1 MTIMMKKILIL
12 TAVATLLGSCG
23 LYGKYKP
30 QEEVP
35 ANLYGEEVV
44 ATDSSSLA
52 DLSWREMFTDAKLQA
67 LIDTAL
73 ARNVDYRTIQLKVEQ
88 AEAAMIPAKLA
99 YLPSIAL
106 SPQGGFNYTALN
118 GGVTTQTY
126 TAPATASWEIDFFGK
141 LTNAK
146 RKAKATLEQ
155 TRDYEQ
161 AVKTQLIAGVA
172 TTYYSLL
179 MLDAQLEIAQETEKN
194 WSETVKTARAMKKA
208 GMMNEAGLAQTE
220 ATYYNICT
228 TVLTLKESVNEAQ
241 NTLCLL
247 LAQTPQYIERGSL
260 SEAVLPENIS
270 LGVPVSVL
278 SRRPDVRAAEHE
290 LEGAFYDTNKARA
303 SFYPQISLS
312 GTAGWTN
319 SIGGAIVNPG
329 EFIGSALLSILQP
342 IFNKGALVA
351 NLKIMKA
358 NQEIAYLNFQKS
370 ILKAGSEVNLALDKY
385 QTAKAKSDFYS
396 KQVNTLEVAANSTK
410 LLMKY
415 GNTTY
420 LEVLT
425 AQTTLLNAQLNQ
437 VSNKF
442 VEIQSMIE
450 LYRALGGGQ
459 D

>member
-1 MTIMMKKILIL
+1 MMKKILIL

-30 QEEVP
+30 QEEVS
-35 ANLYGEEVV
+35 ANLYGEEVI

-73 ARNVDYRTIQLKVEQ
+73 VRNVDFKTIQLNVKK

-106 SPQGGFNYTALN
+106 SPQGGFNYTAMN

-126 TAPATASWEIDFFGK
+126 TAPATASWEIDIFGK
-141 LTNAK
+141 LTNTK

-155 TRDYEQ
+155 VRDQEQ

-179 MLDAQLEIAQETEKN
+179 MLDEQLRIAQETEKN
-194 WSETVKTARAMKKA
+194 WEETVKTARAMKKA

-220 ATYYNICT
+220 ATYYNIRT
-228 TVLTLKESVNEAQ
+228 TVLTLKESINETQ

-247 LAQTPQYIERGSL
+247 LAKTPQYIERGSL

-290 LEGAFYDTNKARA
+290 LEGAFYDTNKARS

-319 SIGGAIVNPG
+319 SVGGAIVNPG
-329 EFIGSALLSILQP
+329 EFIGSAILSLLQP
-342 IFNKGALVA
+342 IFNKGALIA
-351 NLKIMKA
+351 NLKVMKA

-370 ILKAGSEVNLALDKY
+370 ILKAGSEVNVALDKY
-385 QTAKAKSDFYS
+385 QTAKAKSEFYA
-396 KQVNTLEVAANSTK
+396 KQVSTLEVAANSTK

>member
-1 MTIMMKKILIL
+1 MMKKILIL

-30 QEEVP
+30 QETVP

-52 DLSWREMFTDAKLQA
+52 DLSWREMFTDQKLQA

-73 ARNVDYRTIQLKVEQ
+73 VRNVDLRTIQLNVKQ

-106 SPQGGFNYTALN
+106 SPQGGFNYVAMN
-118 GGVTTQTY
+118 GGVTTKTY
-126 TAPATASWEIDFFGK
+126 TAPATASWEIDIFGK
-141 LTNAK
+141 LTNTK

-161 AVKTQLIAGVA
+161 VVKTQLIAGVA

-179 MLDAQLEIAQETEKN
+179 MLDEQLKIAEATEKN
-194 WSETVKTARAMKKA
+194 WEETVKTARAMKKA

-220 ATYYNICT
+220 ATYYNIRT
-228 TVLTLKESVNEAQ
+228 TVLTLKESVNETQ

-247 LAQTPQYIERGSL
+247 LAKAPQHIERGSL
-260 SEAVLPENIS
+260 NEAVLPENIS
-270 LGVPVSVL
+270 VGVPVSVL

-290 LEGAFYDTNKARA
+290 LEGAFYDTNKARS

-329 EFIGSALLSILQP
+329 EFIGSAILSLLQP
-342 IFNKGALVA
+342 IFNKGALIA
-351 NLKIMKA
+351 NLKVMKA
-358 NQEIAYLNFQKS
+358 NQEIAYLNFQQS
-370 ILKAGSEVNLALDKY
+370 ILKAGSEVNVALDKY
-385 QTAKAKSDFYS
+385 QTAKAKSDFYA
-396 KQVNTLEVAANSTK
+396 KQVSTLEVAANSTK

>member
-1 MTIMMKKILIL
+1 MMKKILIL

-35 ANLYGEEVV
+35 ANLYGEEIV

-73 ARNVDYRTIQLKVEQ
+73 VRNVDLRTIQLNVEQ

-118 GGVTTQTY
+118 GGVTTKTY
-126 TAPATASWEIDFFGK
+126 TAPVSASWEIDIFGK
-141 LTNAK
+141 LTNTK

-161 AVKTQLIAGVA
+161 VVKTQLIAGVA

-179 MLDAQLEIAQETEKN
+179 MLDAQLEIAEATEKN
-194 WSETVKTARAMKKA
+194 WEETVKTARAMKKA

-220 ATYYNICT
+220 ATYYNIRT

-247 LAQTPQYIERGSL
+247 LAKTPQHIERGSL

-270 LGVPVSVL
+270 LGLPLSVL

-329 EFIGSALLSILQP
+329 EFIGSAILSLLQP
-342 IFNKGALVA
+342 IFNKGALIA

-358 NQEIAYLNFQKS
+358 NQEIAFLNFQQS
-370 ILKAGSEVNLALDKY
+370 ILKAGSEVNVALDKY
-385 QTAKAKSDFYS
+385 QTAKAKSEFYA
-396 KQVNTLEVAANSTK
+396 KQVSTLEVAANSTK

>member
-179 MLDAQLEIAQETEKN
+179 MLDAQLEIAQETENN

-358 NQEIAYLNFQKS
+358 NQEIAYLNFQQS

-385 QTAKAKSDFYS
+385 QTAKAKSDFYL

>member
-1 MTIMMKKILIL
+1 MMKKLIIL
-12 TAVATLLGSCG
+12 TVVTALMSSCG

-30 QEEVP
+30 QQEVP
-35 ANLYGEEVV
+35 ENLYGEEVV

-52 DLSWREMFTDAKLQA
+52 DLSWREMFTDPQLQA

-73 ARNVDYRTIQLKVEQ
+73 VRNVDLKTIQLNVEQ

-99 YLPSIAL
+99 YLPSIAVA
-106 SPQGGFNYTALN
+106 PQGGYNYVAMN
-118 GGVTTQTY
+118 GGMTTKTY
-126 TAPATASWEIDFFGK
+126 TAPASASWEIDIFGK
-141 LTNAK
+141 LTSAK
-146 RKAKATLEQ
+146 RKSQATLEQ

-161 AVKTQLIAGVA
+161 VVKTQLIAGVA

-179 MLDAQLEIAQETEKN
+179 MLDRQLEIAEQTEEN
-194 WSETVKTARAMKKA
+194 WEQTVKTAQAMKKA

-228 TVLTLKESVNEAQ
+228 TVLSLKEAVNEAQ

-247 LAQTPQYIERGSL
+247 LAQTPQKIERGSL
-260 SEAVLPENIS
+260 DAAVLPENIS

-278 SRRPDVRAAEHE
+278 SRRPDVRATEHE

-319 SIGGAIVNPG
+319 SVGSAILNPG
-329 EFIGSALLSILQP
+329 KFIGSALLSILQP

-358 NQEIAYLNFQKS
+358 NQEIALLNFQQS

-385 QTAKAKSDFYS
+385 QTAKAKSDYYA
-396 KQVNTLEVAANSTK
+396 KQVSTLEVAEKSTK
-410 LLMKY
+410 LLMKH

-425 AQTTLLNAQLNQ
+425 AQATLLNAQLNQ

>member
-1 MTIMMKKILIL
+1 MKNIILI
-12 TAVATLLGSCG
+12 AACAALLSSCG

-30 QEEVP
+30 AKEVP
-35 ANLYGEEVV
+35 EGLYGEEVV
-44 ATDSSSLA
+44 ITDSSSIA
-52 DLSWREMFTDAKLQA
+52 DISWREMFTDAKLQA

-73 ARNVDYRTIQLKVEQ
+73 VRNVDYKTTQLRVEQ

-99 YLPSIAL
+99 YLPSLAIA
-106 SPQGGFNYTALN
+106 PQGGYNYVDIN
-118 GGVTTQTY
+118 GGITTKTY
-126 TAPATASWEIDFFGK
+126 TAPASASWELDFFGK
-141 LTNAK
+141 LTSAK
-146 RKAKATLEQ
+146 RKAQATLEQ

-179 MLDAQLEIAQETEKN
+179 MLDDQLKIAEETKAN
-194 WSETVKTARAMKKA
+194 WEQTVKTARAMKKA

-220 ATYYNICT
+220 ATYYNIST

-247 LAQTPQYIERGSL
+247 LAKTPQYIDRGSL

-270 LGVPVSVL
+270 VGVPVSVL
-278 SRRPDVRAAEHE
+278 SRRPDVRAAEHA
-290 LEGAFYDTNKARA
+290 LEAAFYDTNKARA

-319 SIGGAIVNPG
+319 SVGSAIMNPG
-329 EFIGSALLSILQP
+329 EFIGSALLSLVQP
-342 IFNKGALVA
+342 IFNRGALVA
-351 NLKIMKA
+351 NLKAMKA
-358 NQEIAYLNFQKS
+358 GQEIALLEFKKS

-385 QTAKAKSDFYS
+385 QTAKAKTDYYA
-396 KQVNTLEVAANSTK
+396 KQVASLETAVKSTQ
-410 LLMKY
+410 LLMKH
-415 GNTTY
+415 GSTTY

-425 AQTTLLNAQLNQ
+425 AQTTLLNARLNQ

-442 VEIQSMIE
+442 VEIQGMIE
-450 LYRALGGGQ
+450 LYRSLGGGQ

>member
-1 MTIMMKKILIL
+1 MMKKILIL

-30 QEEVP
+30 QEEVS
-35 ANLYGEEVV
+35 ANLYGEEVIV
-44 ATDSSSLA
+44 TDSSSLA
-52 DLSWREMFTDAKLQA
+52 DLSWKEMFTDAKLQA

-73 ARNVDYRTIQLKVEQ
+73 VRNVDYRTIQLNVKQ

-106 SPQGGFNYTALN
+106 SPQGGFNYTAIN
-118 GGVTTQTY
+118 GGVTTKTY
-126 TAPATASWEIDFFGK
+126 TAPATASWEIDLFGK

-179 MLDAQLEIAQETEKN
+179 MLDAQLEIAEATEKN
-194 WSETVKTARAMKKA
+194 WEETVKTARAMKKA

-220 ATYYNICT
+220 ATYYNIRT

-247 LAQTPQYIERGSL
+247 LAKTPQYIERGSL
-260 SEAVLPENIS
+260 SEAVLPENLS
-270 LGVPVSVL
+270 VGVPVSIL

-290 LEGAFYDTNKARA
+290 LEGAFYDTNKARS

-319 SIGGAIVNPG
+319 SIGGAILNPG
-329 EFIGSALLSILQP
+329 EFIGSAILSLLQP
-342 IFNKGALVA
+342 IFNKGALIA
-351 NLKIMKA
+351 NLKVMKA
-358 NQEIAYLNFQKS
+358 NQEIAYLNFQQS

-385 QTAKAKSDFYS
+385 QTAKAKSDFYA
-396 KQVNTLEVAANSTK
+396 KQVSTLEVAANSTK

-442 VEIQSMIE
+442 VEIQAMIE

>member
-1 MTIMMKKILIL
+1 MMKKILIL

-30 QEEVP
+30 QETVP

-44 ATDSSSLA
+44 ITDSTSLA

-73 ARNVDYRTIQLKVEQ
+73 VRNVDLKTIRLNVEK

-99 YLPSIAL
+99 YLPSIGLA
-106 SPQGGFNYTALN
+106 PQGGFNYVGMN
-118 GGVTTQTY
+118 GGVTTKTY
-126 TAPATASWEIDFFGK
+126 TAPASASWELDFFGK
-141 LTNAK
+141 LTNTK

-155 TRDYEQ
+155 TRDSEQ
-161 AVKTQLIAGVA
+161 AAKTKLIAGVA

-179 MLDAQLEIAQETEKN
+179 MLDEQLKIAQATEKN
-194 WSETVKTARAMKKA
+194 WEETVKTARAMKKA

-220 ATYYNICT
+220 ATYYNIST

-241 NTLCLL
+241 NALCLL
-247 LAQTPQYIERGSL
+247 LAKTPQYIERGSL

-270 LGVPVSVL
+270 VGVPVSIL

-319 SIGGAIVNPG
+319 SIGGAIINPG
-329 EFIGSALLSILQP
+329 EFVGSAILSLVQP
-342 IFNKGALVA
+342 IFNKGALIA
-351 NLKIMKA
+351 NLKVMKA
-358 NQEIAYLNFQKS
+358 NQEIALLNFKKA
-370 ILKAGSEVNLALDKY
+370 ILKAGNEVNLALDKY
-385 QTAKAKSDFYS
+385 QTAKAKSDFYA
-396 KQVNTLEVAANSTK
+396 KQVSTLEVAANSTK

>member
-1 MTIMMKKILIL
+1 MKKILIL

-30 QEEVP
+30 QETVP

-52 DLSWREMFTDAKLQA
+52 DLSWREMFTDQKLQA

-73 ARNVDYRTIQLKVEQ
+73 VRNVDLRTIQLNVKK

-106 SPQGGFNYTALN
+106 SPQGGFNYVAMN
-118 GGVTTQTY
+118 GGVTTKTY
-126 TAPATASWEIDFFGK
+126 TAPATASWEIDIFGK
-141 LTNAK
+141 LTNTK

-161 AVKTQLIAGVA
+161 VVKTQLIAGVA

-179 MLDAQLEIAQETEKN
+179 MLDEQLKIAEATEKN
-194 WSETVKTARAMKKA
+194 WEETVKTARAMKKA

-220 ATYYNICT
+220 ATYYNIRT
-228 TVLTLKESVNEAQ
+228 TVLTLKESVNETQ

-247 LAQTPQYIERGSL
+247 LAKAPQHIERGSL
-260 SEAVLPENIS
+260 SEAVLPANIS
-270 LGVPVSVL
+270 VGVPVSVL

-290 LEGAFYDTNKARA
+290 LEGAFYDTNKARS

-329 EFIGSALLSILQP
+329 EFIGSAILSLLQP
-342 IFNKGALVA
+342 IFNKGALIA
-351 NLKIMKA
+351 NLKAMKA
-358 NQEIAYLNFQKS
+358 NQEIAYLNFQRS
-370 ILKAGSEVNLALDKY
+370 ILKAGSEVNVALDKY
-385 QTAKAKSDFYS
+385 QTAKAKSDFYA
-396 KQVNTLEVAANSTK
+396 KQVSTLEVAANSTK

>member
-1 MTIMMKKILIL
+1 MMKKILIL

-35 ANLYGEEVV
+35 ANLYGEEVIV
-44 ATDSSSLA
+44 TDSSSLA
-52 DLSWREMFTDAKLQA
+52 DLSWKEMFTDAKLQA

-73 ARNVDYRTIQLKVEQ
+73 VRNVDYRTIQLNVKQ

-106 SPQGGFNYTALN
+106 SPQGGFNYTAIN
-118 GGVTTQTY
+118 GGVTTKTY
-126 TAPATASWEIDFFGK
+126 TAPATASWEIDLFGK

-179 MLDAQLEIAQETEKN
+179 MLDAQLEIAEATEKN
-194 WSETVKTARAMKKA
+194 WEETVKTARAMKKA

-220 ATYYNICT
+220 ATYYNIRT

-247 LAQTPQYIERGSL
+247 LAKTPQYIERGSL
-260 SEAVLPENIS
+260 SEAVLPENLS
-270 LGVPVSVL
+270 VGVPVSIL

-290 LEGAFYDTNKARA
+290 LEGAFYDTNKARS

-319 SIGGAIVNPG
+319 SIGGAILNPG
-329 EFIGSALLSILQP
+329 EFIGSAILSLLQP
-342 IFNKGALVA
+342 IFNKGALIA
-351 NLKIMKA
+351 NLKVMKA
-358 NQEIAYLNFQKS
+358 NQEIAYLNFQQS

-385 QTAKAKSDFYS
+385 QTAKAKSDFYA
-396 KQVNTLEVAANSTK
+396 KQVSTLEVAANSTK

-442 VEIQSMIE
+442 VEIQAMIE

>member
-1 MTIMMKKILIL
+1 M
-12 TAVATLLGSCG
+12 
-23 LYGKYKP
+23 
-30 QEEVP
+30 
-35 ANLYGEEVV
+35 
-44 ATDSSSLA
+44 A
-52 DLSWREMFTDAKLQA
+52 DLSWKEMFTDAKLQA

-73 ARNVDYRTIQLKVEQ
+73 VRNVDYRTIQLNVKQ

-106 SPQGGFNYTALN
+106 SPQGGFNYTAIN
-118 GGVTTQTY
+118 GGVTTKTY
-126 TAPATASWEIDFFGK
+126 TAPATASWEIDLFGK

-179 MLDAQLEIAQETEKN
+179 MLDAQLEIAEATEKN
-194 WSETVKTARAMKKA
+194 WEETVKTARAMKKA

-220 ATYYNICT
+220 ATYYNIRT

-247 LAQTPQYIERGSL
+247 LAKTPQYIERGSL
-260 SEAVLPENIS
+260 SEAVLPENLS
-270 LGVPVSVL
+270 VGVPVSIL

-290 LEGAFYDTNKARA
+290 LEGAFYDTNKARS

-319 SIGGAIVNPG
+319 SIGGAILNPG
-329 EFIGSALLSILQP
+329 EFIGSAILSLLQP
-342 IFNKGALVA
+342 IFNKGALIA
-351 NLKIMKA
+351 NLKVMKA
-358 NQEIAYLNFQKS
+358 NQEIAYLNFQQS

-385 QTAKAKSDFYS
+385 QTAKAKSDFYA
-396 KQVNTLEVAANSTK
+396 KQVSTLEVAANSTK

-442 VEIQSMIE
+442 VEIQAMIE

>member
-1 MTIMMKKILIL
+1 MMKKILIL

-30 QEEVP
+30 QETVP
-35 ANLYGEEVV
+35 ANLYGEEV
-44 ATDSSSLA
+44 AITDSTSLA

-73 ARNVDYRTIQLKVEQ
+73 VRNVDLKTIRLNVEK

-106 SPQGGFNYTALN
+106 APQGGFNYVGMN
-118 GGVTTQTY
+118 GGVTTKTY
-126 TAPATASWEIDFFGK
+126 TAPASASWELDFFGK
-141 LTNAK
+141 LTNTK

-155 TRDYEQ
+155 TRDNEQ
-161 AVKTQLIAGVA
+161 AVKTKLIAGVA

-179 MLDAQLEIAQETEKN
+179 MLDEQLKIAQATEKN
-194 WSETVKTARAMKKA
+194 WEETVKTARAMKKA

-220 ATYYNICT
+220 ATYYNIST
-228 TVLTLKESVNEAQ
+228 TVLTLKESINEAQ
-241 NTLCLL
+241 NALCLL
-247 LAQTPQYIERGSL
+247 LAKTPQYIERGSL

-270 LGVPVSVL
+270 VGVPVSIL

-319 SIGGAIVNPG
+319 SIGGAIINPG
-329 EFIGSALLSILQP
+329 EFVGSALLSLVQP
-342 IFNKGALVA
+342 IFNKGALIA
-351 NLKIMKA
+351 NLKVMKA
-358 NQEIAYLNFQKS
+358 NQEIALLNFKKA
-370 ILKAGSEVNLALDKY
+370 ILKAGNEVNLALDKY
-385 QTAKAKSDFYS
+385 QTAKAKSDFYA
-396 KQVNTLEVAANSTK
+396 KQVSTLEVAANSTK

-442 VEIQSMIE
+442 SEIQSMIE

>member
-1 MTIMMKKILIL
+1 MKNMMKKLLIL

-35 ANLYGEEVV
+35 TNLYGEEIV

-73 ARNVDYRTIQLKVEQ
+73 VRNVDLRTIQLNVKQ

-99 YLPSIAL
+99 YLPSIAIA
-106 SPQGGFNYTALN
+106 PQGGYNYTALN
-118 GGVTTQTY
+118 GGVTTKTY
-126 TAPATASWEIDFFGK
+126 TAPATASWEIDIFGK
-141 LTNAK
+141 LTNTK

-179 MLDAQLEIAQETEKN
+179 MLDKQLEIAQATEKN
-194 WSETVKTARAMKKA
+194 WEETVKTARAMKKA

-228 TVLTLKESVNEAQ
+228 TVLTLKESINETQ

-247 LAQTPQYIERGSL
+247 LAKTPQHIERGSL
-260 SEAVLPENIS
+260 EEAVLPENIS
-270 LGVPVSVL
+270 VGLPISVL

-319 SIGGAIVNPG
+319 SVGSAIVNPG
-329 EFIGSALLSILQP
+329 EFIGSAMLSLLQP
-342 IFNKGALVA
+342 IFNRGALIA

-358 NQEIAYLNFQKS
+358 NQEIAFINFQQS
-370 ILKAGSEVNLALDKY
+370 ILEAGNEVNLALDKY
-385 QTAKAKSDFYS
+385 QTAKAKSDYYA
-396 KQVNTLEVAANSTK
+396 KQVESLKTAEKSTK
-410 LLMKY
+410 LLMKH

-425 AQTTLLNAQLNQ
+425 AQTTLLNARLNQ

-442 VEIQSMIE
+442 VEIQGMIE